1 MTSPLATKVQGSW
14 RGVAVLFVAM
24 EAKEVAGCNGEAAR
38 VWFDVDLVVGRR
50 FACWR
55 LTLRAMVRLSA
66 RKEGAA
72 LTARAR
78 VAGYSVEDAVRHSR
92 RAQRQLYAERINH
105 KNQSYSEDIVKTV
118 VTVRKLIPNL
128 MCGVQLT
135 EFSVLWACHERQTSC
150 EWVS

>member
-1 MTSPLATKVQGSW
+1 MPQEKANGGRCKWCTFRGRGRYLTSPLATKVQGSW

-72 LTARAR
+72 LTARGPGR
-78 VAGYSVEDAVRHSR
+78 GTPSR
-92 RAQRQLYAERINH
+92 MLCAILGAPISGSTSKELIIRINRTL
-105 KNQSYSEDIVKTV
+105 KIS
-118 VTVRKLIPNL
+118 
-128 MCGVQLT
+128 
-135 EFSVLWACHERQTSC
+135 
-150 EWVS
+150 